1 MLNDKVLEQ
10 YINNFY
16 GHGNLNSD
24 YWFISLEE
32 GGTYSEQ
39 KIQKRLDIWKRRGCR
54 QLEDCKS
61 FHLEF
66 GTGEWFGISNE
77 KPINVKIQPTWKIA
91 PPVAGSVWL
100 GSARLGAARRGSARR
115 GTIGGV
121 P

>member
-39 KIQKRLDIWKRRGCR
+39 KIQKR
-54 QLEDCKS
+54 Q
-61 FHLEF
+61 FF
-66 GTGEWFGISNE
+66 E
-77 KPINVKIQPTWKIA
+77 KT
-91 PPVAGSVWL
+91 
-100 GSARLGAARRGSARR
+100 
-115 GTIGGV
+115 
-121 P
+121 